1 MNLSTTT
8 RHLLR
13 LSIAAALTVTSLSAT
28 AQSQEYR
35 RGYDQGYRDGQAAGQ
50 GGVRGGYQDRNDG
63 RFRIEIDQAEYGVR
77 GAFCDARP
85 AVRQAVGRGS
95 NFSVTASNNLCG
107 DPAPS
112 ARKRLTVTYR
122 CGNGGVLRAQ
132 ADEGDALTLGCQ

>member
-1 MNLSTTT
+1 MIAKKSMLRAT
-8 RHLLR
+8 RLAAFAVV
-13 LSIAAALTVTSLSAT
+13 AAASCSAM

-35 RGYDQGYRDGQAAGQ
+35 RGYDQGYRDGLAAAQNGQ
-50 GGVRGGYQDRNDG
+50 RPGYREERGG
-63 RFRIEIDQAEYGVR
+63 FRIEIEQADYGVR

-85 AVRQAVGRGS
+85 AVRQALGRGS

-107 DPAPS
+107 DPAPG

-122 CGNGGVLRAQ
+122 CGNGGMQRAQ